1 MRTLFVVTLLFVG
14 CSVPKNSTSGT
25 YTRSA
30 ELANQS
36 QEISER
42 EHQCIRATV
51 TRSNDQIARIAS
63 TSDPT
68 ENDGVRMQMVANE
81 RDRELAKCKATT
93 EREEDEVSARERA
106 EYQRQAKE
114 ERERNSLMS
123 ILTTSLS
130 R

>member
-1 MRTLFVVTLLFVG
+1 MRTLFVVTLLFV

-51 TRSNDQIARIAS
+51 TRSKDQIAQIAS

-68 ENDGVRMQMVANE
+68 VDARSRMQIVAN
-81 RDRELAKCKATT
+81 DREREQAKCKATA
-93 EREEDEVSARERA
+93 EREEDELSARERA
-106 EYQRQAKE
+106 EYQRQVKE